1 MVMKMNNFL
10 DFINNDVEVKK
21 TLLSSLSTKTKTNIK
36 KFNATIDEFSSK
48 YGVYKEAVYKYINA
62 KNKSIKIKPSSKD
75 TKEYID
81 KITALQEVRKVFN
94 PYNTFYEKIGFDELI
109 YHISNY
115 YVFNFDSVD
124 KIIHDFIDKFELA
137 GIKLTERDFDYTYYV
152 NKYMKV
158 FLNVRENKLDSDSLN
173 KTFEEIYWVNP
184 DLIGHIELNF
194 RKLIRKY
201 SKKFEEYV
209 KKLRKDYEKKYN
221 IETYRD
227 CIKKLEDAYDEL
239 AKASEEDIPF
249 ITHKALNGEFDIS
262 QYLPT
267 NKFRQSAYSSFIS
280 PDVSLEDKDTMTKI
294 CITLDKLGNNLKE
307 YRDYLDISPMLDE
320 FKNQYEKLATVN
332 TGNHTEMKA
341 LENVIKKQESEL
353 EKINKKVFKRDD
365 NRSLKVDSVSK
376 AKKLYSLY
384 KKYDEEYIKAQVTS
398 ILNINMTIS
407 EVLDLYFS
415 FDYFKKLT
423 IQNVYKLTS
432 YNDIIEK
439 SKIFDEFAMNPTNVI
454 ARGLSIFEENN
465 IPRIIANKYKL
476 NNIQINEEDIV
487 GDNIDTLNSKI
498 ELIERINKIENSNV
512 TVEQIWF
519 LVKSQ
524 NILNKEG
531 K

>member
-1 MVMKMNNFL
+1 MNNFL

-21 TLLSSLSTKTKTNIK
+21 TLLSSLPTKTKANIK
-36 KFNATIDEFSSK
+36 KFNGTIDEFSSK
-48 YGVYKEAVYKYINA
+48 YETYRNSVYKYINA
-62 KNKSIKIKPSSKD
+62 KNKSIKIKSNSKD

-81 KITALQEVRKVFN
+81 KITALQEVRKIFN
-94 PYNTFYEKIGFDELI
+94 PYNTYYEKMGFDELI

-137 GIKLTERDFDYTYYV
+137 GIKLTDKDFDYTYYV
-152 NKYMKV
+152 NKYMRV
-158 FLNVRENKLDSDSLN
+158 FLNVRDNKADIDSLN

-201 SKKFEEYV
+201 SKKFEDYV
-209 KKLRKDYEKKYN
+209 KKIRRDYAKEYEV
-221 IETYRD
+221 ETYRD
-227 CIKKLEDAYDEL
+227 CLKKLENAYEEL
-239 AKASEEDIPF
+239 IKAQEEDVSSITAKAIE
-249 ITHKALNGEFDIS
+249 GEFDIS

-280 PDVSLEDKDTMTKI
+280 PDVSLDDKDTMGKI
-294 CITLDKLGNNLKE
+294 CVTLEKLGANLKE
-307 YRDYLDISPMLDE
+307 YGEYLEISPMLDE
-320 FKNQYEKLATVN
+320 FKNQYEKLATQNN
-332 TGNHTEMKA
+332 TNHTEMKA
-341 LENVIKKQESEL
+341 LENVIKKQEAEL
-353 EKINKKVFKRDD
+353 ERINKKVFKRDD
-365 NRSLKVDSVSK
+365 NRSLKIDSVSR

-384 KKYDEEYIKAQVTS
+384 KKYDEEYIKSQVTTV
-398 ILNINMTIS
+398 LNINMTIS
-407 EVLDLYFS
+407 EVLDLYYS

-439 SKIFDEFAMNPTNVI
+439 SKLFDEFAMNPTNII

-476 NNIQINEEDIV
+476 NNIQINEDDIV
-487 GDNIDTLNSKI
+487 GDNINTLNSKI
-498 ELIERINKIENSNV
+498 ELIERINKIENSGV

-519 LVKSQ
+519 LVKSR

>member
-1 MVMKMNNFL
+1 MNNFL

-21 TLLSSLSTKTKTNIK
+21 TLLSSLPTKTKANIK
-36 KFNATIDEFSSK
+36 KFNGTIDEFSNK
-48 YGVYKEAVYKYINA
+48 YETYRKSVYKYINA
-62 KNKSIKIKPSSKD
+62 KNKSIKIKASEKD
-75 TKEYID
+75 TKEYIE
-81 KITALQEVRKVFN
+81 KINALQEVRRVFN
-94 PYNTFYEKIGFDELI
+94 PYNTYYEKMGFDELI

-152 NKYMKV
+152 NKYMRV
-158 FLNVRENKLDSDSLN
+158 FLNVRENKADTDSLN

-201 SKKFEEYV
+201 SKKFEDYV
-209 KKLRKDYEKKYN
+209 RKLRRDYEREYN
-221 IETYRD
+221 VETYRD
-227 CIKKLEDAYDEL
+227 CIKKLEQAYADLIDAE
-239 AKASEEDIPF
+239 EEDVPS
-249 ITHKALNGEFDIS
+249 ITSKALKGEFDIS

-280 PDVSLEDKDTMTKI
+280 PDVSLEDKETMNRI
-294 CITLDKLGNNLKE
+294 CITLDKLGANLKE
-307 YRDYLDISPMLDE
+307 YGEYLEIAPMLDE
-320 FKNQYEKLATVN
+320 FKNQYEKLATQTTTN
-332 TGNHTEMKA
+332 NTEMKA

-353 EKINKKVFKRDD
+353 ERLNRKIFKRDD
-365 NRSLKVDSVSK
+365 NRSLKIDSVSR

-384 KKYDEEYIKAQVTS
+384 KKYDEEYIKSHVLQV
-398 ILNINMTIS
+398 LNINMTIS
-407 EVLDLYFS
+407 EVLDLYYS
-415 FDYFKKLT
+415 FDYFKKMT
-423 IQNVYKLTS
+423 IQSVYSLNL

-439 SKIFDEFAMNPTNVI
+439 SKLFDSFAMNPTNII

-476 NNIQINEEDIV
+476 NNIQINEEDIE
-487 GDNIDTLNSKI
+487 GDNISALNSKI
-498 ELIERINKIENSNV
+498 QLIDRINKIENSGV
-512 TVEQIWF
+512 TVDQIWF

-524 NILNKEG
+524 DILNKEG

>member
-1 MVMKMNNFL
+1 MNNFL
-10 DFINNDVEVKK
+10 DFINNDIEVKK
-21 TLLSSLSTKTKTNIK
+21 TLLSSLPVKTKTNIK
-36 KFNATIDEFSSK
+36 KFNTTIDEFSSK
-48 YGVYKEAVYKYINA
+48 YETYRKSVYKYINA
-62 KNKSIKIKPSSKD
+62 KNKSIKIKASEKD
-75 TKEYID
+75 NKEYID
-81 KITALQEVRKVFN
+81 KINVLQEVRRVFN
-94 PYNTFYEKIGFDELI
+94 PYNTYYEKMGFDELI

-158 FLNVRENKLDSDSLN
+158 FLNVRENKADIDSLN
-173 KTFEEIYWVNP
+173 KMFEEIYWVNP

-194 RKLIRKY
+194 RKLIRQN
-201 SKKFEEYV
+201 SKKFEDYV
-209 KKLRKDYEKKYN
+209 RRLRKNYEKEYG
-221 IETYRD
+221 IETYQD
-227 CIKKLEDAYDEL
+227 CIKKLEEVYENLKNAN
-239 AKASEEDIPF
+239 EEDISS
-249 ITHKALNGEFDIS
+249 ITAKALKNEFDIS

-280 PDVSLEDKDTMTKI
+280 PDVSLEDKATMSKI
-294 CITLDKLGNNLKE
+294 CITLDKLGANLKE
-307 YRDYLDISPMLDE
+307 YQEYLEIAPMLDE
-320 FKNQYEKLATVN
+320 FKNQYEKIATQN
-332 TGNHTEMKA
+332 PTNNTEMKA
-341 LENVIKKQESEL
+341 LENVIKKQETEL

-365 NRSLKVDSVSK
+365 NRSLKIDSVSR

-384 KKYDEEYIKAQVTS
+384 KKYDEEYIKYHVLQV
-398 ILNINMTIS
+398 LNINMTMS
-407 EVLDLYFS
+407 EVLDLYYS

-423 IQNVYKLTS
+423 IQRVYSLNL

-439 SKIFDEFAMNPTNVI
+439 SKLFDSFAMNPTNVI
-454 ARGLSIFEENN
+454 VRGLSIFEENN

-476 NNIQINEEDIV
+476 NNIQINEEDIE
-487 GDNIDTLNSKI
+487 GDNISVLNSKI
-498 ELIERINKIENSNV
+498 QLIDRINKIEESGA
-512 TVEQIWF
+512 TVDQIWF